1 MAEET
6 KGPKRD
12 ASGRF
17 VSKAKPDK
25 AEPRSRKKKAAD
37 AAPENGE
44 ETEGGGKALRK
55 GSGAAPENE
64 TPMERVERLARGD
77 LKEGEWVEDIS
88 DTVAPS
94 VGPKSV
100 MFHHPVEEP
109 DHDISRDAMGN
120 DKRRQVVGQSY
131 GPSFARQA
139 TLYGIFLAIAVALV
153 IGGKI
158 AIDHFDRAPA
168 SNPDAAPW
176 SAPSAN
182 THAPP
187 KFVDVG
193 SDKPENPTSLKR

>member
-1 MAEET
+1 MGEEN

-17 VSKAKPDK
+17 ISKAK
-25 AEPRSRKKKAAD
+25 AEEAETSEQSAGENS
-37 AAPENGE
+37 PEPGE
-44 ETEGGGKALRK
+44 SLEGGGRAIKR
-55 GSGAAPENE
+55 GSGEVPDDE

-100 MFHHPVEEP
+100 LFHHPSEDP
-109 DHDISRDAMGN
+109 DHDISVDAMGN
-120 DKRRQVVGQSY
+120 DKHRQVVGQSY

-139 TLYGIFLAIAVALV
+139 SLYGIFLVILIVLV

-158 AIDHFDRAPA
+158 AIDNLDTAP
-168 SNPDAAPW
+168 SHSSDQAPW
-176 SAPSAN
+176 SAPSAKQS
-182 THAPP
+182 TP
-187 KFVDVG
+187 KTFVDVQ
-193 SDKPENPTSLKR
+193 SNKPVNSKPVKP